1 MLARIGESQFAALA
15 MDAIEPS
22 APVLLQRLRKHLEAL
37 NRGSSRWGPL
47 ELRMAA
53 RFWAGKGAR
62 TFAEFLDEVEAGV
75 AAYRRYRELGQ
86 EIAEANAQRLGLEKK
101 NRRRR

>member
-1 MLARIGESQFAALA
+1 MARTGESEFGALA
-15 MDAIEPS
+15 VDAIEPS
-22 APVLLQRLRKHLEAL
+22 APVLLQRLRKRLEAFS
-37 NRGSSRWGPL
+37 GASSRWGPL

-75 AAYRRYRELGQ
+75 RAPEPEMTREEEEEGKMTMKVK
-86 EIAEANAQRLGLEKK
+86 EP
-101 NRRRR
+101 